1 MNSIVLEKVKN
12 ARKSFLEISVSSSK
26 ERNNALE
33 TLITLLKKNK
43 KKILSANELDVTD
56 AKKECISNSLLKRL
70 ELSESKFNE
79 ILSIVKS
86 ISLQKEII
94 GKEISKTLLDTG
106 LELTQVSVP
115 LGVVCAIFEARPDAA
130 IQISCLAIKTGN
142 AVLLKGGK
150 EAKNSN
156 SFLVKLIRESLKANL
171 LPEDAVQLLDS
182 RKDVQELLSLS
193 EFVDLIIP
201 RGSNEFVK
209 FIQQNSSIPVLG
221 HSSGVCHEYVDEKAN
236 IDIAINIC
244 IDAKC
249 QYPAACN
256 AMETILV
263 HESIANNFL
272 LKFAKKLNG
281 NVELRCD
288 KISFGILYKNFDVK
302 KASEKKWKTEYND
315 LILSVKVVKGV
326 SEAINHINTF
336 GSKHTDGIITEN
348 KETANNF
355 LQKVDSSSVFWNAST
370 RFADGY
376 RYGKGAELGISTGK
390 IHARGPSG
398 MEALTTYKY
407 LLKGQGQIVE
417 DYAKGL
423 KKFKHINIEKN

>member
-12 ARKSFLEISVSSSK
+12 ARKSFLKISVSSSK

-43 KKILSANELDVTD
+43 AKIISANELDVTT

-115 LGVVCAIFEARPDAA
+115 LGVVCAIFEARPDAVV
-130 IQISCLAIKTGN
+130 QISCLAIKTGN

-156 SFLVKLIRESLKANL
+156 SILVELIRESLKANS

-193 EFVDLIIP
+193 DFVDLIIP

-221 HSSGVCHEYVDEKAN
+221 HSSGVCHEYIDEKAD

-272 LKFAKKLNG
+272 LKFAKELNG
-281 NVELRCD
+281 KVELRCD
-288 KISFGILYKNFDVK
+288 KISFEILSKNFDVK
-302 KASEKKWKTEYND
+302 KASETDWKTEYND
-315 LILSVKVVKGV
+315 LILSVKVVKCV
-326 SEAINHINTF
+326 SEAINHINKF

-407 LLKGQGQIVE
+407 LLKGQGQVVE
-417 DYAKGL
+417 DYAKGI
-423 KKFKHINIEKN
+423 KKFKHINI